1 MPGRGVP
8 RAVVGAVIQAHP
20 AFFHCEGERGGV
32 AHVRHGELDRAVP
45 AGAEH
50 CAFAVH
56 IHNFIAV
63 FTHQMELD
71 AAAPLYRA
79 GIPVAG
85 EALPLLQHH
94 AAGQGRSGGAA
105 GAAGQA
111 DQAQQCG
118 DQALAAHIRFTPPM
132 AGLRP
137 FFGPGTYYTGL
148 REKRKGKPLR
158 GLRRRLGLDLE
169 DKGAQSRKNVMAP
182 PAGFDPPRPSY
193 RK

>member
-20 AFFHCEGERGGV
+20 AFFHREGERGGV

-71 AAAPLYRA
+71 AAAPLYR
-79 GIPVAG
+79 
-85 EALPLLQHH
+85 E
-94 AAGQGRSGGAA
+94 GRA
-105 GAAGQA
+105 GAAERPVQPDRQTRHSSA
-111 DQAQQCG
+111 AIKRLPPIS
-118 DQALAAHIRFTPPM
+118 ASPPLWLAFARFS
-132 AGLRP
+132 GLAP
-137 FFGPGTYYTGL
+137 IIPG
-148 REKRKGKPLR
+148 
-158 GLRRRLGLDLE
+158 
-169 DKGAQSRKNVMAP
+169 
-182 PAGFDPPRPSY
+182 
-193 RK
+193 